1 MPLNNETTKG
11 YAYSDEMTSGIRMRS
26 GLMVL
31 LSSSAVAFAFG
42 MSFYFALL
50 SSETAVATQFP
61 ELAPIVTKLK
71 SVLVVN
77 TIGLVAVVIVSFWL
91 LSRMITSRMFVP
103 LGIVMTGLRK
113 AAENRYPE
121 TSETHE
127 SGPFGEFE
135 ARWNIIVHDT
145 REREKHE
152 ITTLEKSL
160 AALSGPGAGEARA
173 SIEKMIREKK
183 QRICADSAGREGESA
198 GSSGTDDALFMQP
211 V

>member
-1 MPLNNETTKG
+1 MPVSNEMTKG
-11 YAYSDEMTSGIRMRS
+11 YAYSDEMTSGIRIRS

-31 LSSSAVAFAFG
+31 LSSSAVAFVFG
-42 MSFYFALL
+42 MSFYFALV
-50 SSETAVATQFP
+50 SSQTAVATQFP

-77 TIGLVAVVIVSFWL
+77 TIGFVAVVIASFWF
-91 LSRMITSRMFVP
+91 LSRMITSRIFIP

-121 TSETHE
+121 TSEPRE

-135 ARWNIIVHDT
+135 ASWNIVVHET

-152 ITTLEKSL
+152 IAALEKSL
-160 AALSGPGAGEARA
+160 VALSGSGAGEARA
-173 SIEKMIREKK
+173 SIEKMIGEKK
-183 QRICADSAGREGESA
+183 QRICADSAGREDKSA
-198 GSSGTDDALFMQP
+198 RSSGTDDALFMQP